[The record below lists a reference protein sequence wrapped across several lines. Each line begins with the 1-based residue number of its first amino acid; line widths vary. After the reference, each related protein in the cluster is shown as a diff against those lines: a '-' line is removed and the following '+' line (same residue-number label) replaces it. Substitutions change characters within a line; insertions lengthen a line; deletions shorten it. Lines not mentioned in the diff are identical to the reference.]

1 MMEPWDGPA
10 SILFSD
16 GDAMGAVLDRN
27 GLRPSRYYITDD
39 DKLILSSEVGG
50 ALDLDPRK
58 IVKKSRLEPGKMLLV
73 DTVQG
78 RIIDD
83 EELKETYAA
92 RQPYGEWLDRNLVIR
107 LKDLPIPNK
116 KGARLLPGGADPAAE
131 GLRLYL

>member
-1 MMEPWDGPA
+1 M
-10 SILFSD
+10 
-16 GDAMGAVLDRN
+16 
-27 GLRPSRYYITDD
+27 
-39 DKLILSSEVGG
+39 G

-83 EELKETYAA
+83 AELKETYAA
-92 RQPYGEWLDRNLVIR
+92 RQPYGEWLDRGLIR
-107 LKDLPIPNK
+107 LKDLPVPNK
-116 KGARLLPGGADPAAE
+116 KVPGLLPGGADPAGE